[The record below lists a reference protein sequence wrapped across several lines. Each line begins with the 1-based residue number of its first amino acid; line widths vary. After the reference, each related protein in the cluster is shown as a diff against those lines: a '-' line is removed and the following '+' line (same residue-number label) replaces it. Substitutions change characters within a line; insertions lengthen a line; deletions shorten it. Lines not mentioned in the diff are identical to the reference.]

1 VLTLTIGMMVSPEP
15 TVLNLLKRYRS
26 ALNYSIEKIIKS
38 KATSISKAHKL
49 LYEELKN
56 LFNLPSRIALDCYR
70 EALAV
75 AKSWLRNSVKGRVP
89 RVKTLRM
96 WLSPKT
102 SYRIRDGFVE
112 IIGGYRLRIIGWDK
126 RYDSYENREA
136 RLVYKNNKMFLM
148 ITKKIPKPETIKPVD
163 IIGVDVNEK
172 KIVLA
177 NHVLVKEFE
186 TPIEKALHFRILAE
200 KLQRKYSSTRY
211 IAWLRRRG
219 ILDRVKSFYRKSRN
233 IVEDWAKKISKDI
246 AETAKSNKFAVAI
259 EDLRNLIDSL
269 RRLPKSHRTSLI
281 MLGYRKLG
289 YWISWQA
296 AKRGVPIIVVD
307 PRKTS
312 STCPICNSKLVEN
325 GYRRLKCL
333 KCGFEADR
341 DLIGALNIRRKA
353 LIKMGGLLAAPTAQ
367 QMTDVKTN
375 RCWEP
380 MSLQGRRSDVV

>member
-1 VLTLTIGMMVSPEP
+1 MCI
-15 TVLNLLKRYRS
+15 RDR
-26 ALNYSIEKIIKS
+26 
-38 KATSISKAHKL
+38 
-49 LYEELKN
+49 
-56 LFNLPSRIALDCYR
+56 
-70 EALAV
+70 ALAV
-75 AKSWLRNSVKGRVP
+75 AKSWLRNPRRGRVP
-89 RVKTLRM
+89 RVEKLRM

-102 SYRIRDGFVE
+102 SYRIKEDFVE
-112 IIGGYRLRIIGWDK
+112 IIGDYKLRIIGWNR

-136 RLVYKNNKMFLM
+136 RLIYRDGKMLLM
-148 ITKKIPKPETIKPVD
+148 ITKRIPKPETIKPVD

-172 KIVLA
+172 KIVVA
-177 NHVLVKEFE
+177 NHVLIKEFE

-200 KLQRKYSSTRY
+200 RLQRKYSSTRY
-211 IAWLRRRG
+211 QAWLRRRG
-219 ILDRVKSFYRKSRN
+219 VLNRVRSFYRKSRN
-233 IVEDWAKKISKDI
+233 IVEDWAKKMSKDI

-325 GYRRLKCL
+325 GYRKLKCFR
-333 KCGFEADR
+333 CGFEADR
-341 DLIGALNIRRKA
+341 DFIGALNIRRKA